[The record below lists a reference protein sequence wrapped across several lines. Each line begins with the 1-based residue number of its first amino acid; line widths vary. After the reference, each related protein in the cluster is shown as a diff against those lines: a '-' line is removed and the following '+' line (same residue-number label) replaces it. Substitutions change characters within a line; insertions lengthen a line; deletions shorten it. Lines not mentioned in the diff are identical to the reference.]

1 MMRGFAFPHS
11 PLATTRFMSD
21 IAPQTAEPTSIA
33 APAVPVTADH
43 TPAAIDVVPADA
55 AATEATPQPAPARD
69 NPRGGQRD
77 NRARGNPRNGPRQ
90 GSRNAPRPAKAPG
103 GPSHPVLTQLAEL
116 EPTLFGAKALP
127 MKRGIFQDL
136 MAAHPEALDKDT
148 LKLALGLYARSTRY
162 LLAMASGEL
171 RHDLAGNAV
180 ETVAPEH
187 QYHALLETFRR
198 RHARTGEDVRQ
209 PLYTRILQAA
219 ETSGMSPA
227 DYAALVRSKD
237 EAANEIL
244 DAAMVELGTRV
255 ARDEALL
262 RAFEAKSQSVN
273 DFADAYGLH
282 PIEAAATLSRAKARV
297 AHAAAVADATAAA
310 EAAAAVAAQAEPD
323 SESDSEPVSESVNEP
338 ASETATDAVAESTSD
353 AQAATKAPADAGCDN
368 AS

>member
-1 MMRGFAFPHS
+1 
-11 PLATTRFMSD
+11 MSD
-21 IAPQTAEPTSIA
+21 IAPQTAESTSIA
-33 APAVPVTADH
+33 APAAPVMTDH
-43 TPAAIDVVPADA
+43 TPAAIDVVPAGADA
-55 AATEATPQPAPARD
+55 AEATPQPAPARD

-77 NRARGNPRNGPRQ
+77 NRSRGNPRNGPRQ

-103 GPSHPVLTQLAEL
+103 APSHPVLTQLAEL

-136 MAAHPEALDKDT
+136 MAAHPEALDKDA
-148 LKLALGLYARSTRY
+148 LKLALGLYTRSTRY
-162 LLAMASGEL
+162 LQAMASGEP

-180 ETVAPEH
+180 EAVAPEH

-219 ETSGMSPA
+219 ETSGLSPA

-297 AHAAAVADATAAA
+297 AHAAAVAEATAAA

-323 SESDSEPVSESVNEP
+323 NESDSEPS
-338 ASETATDAVAESTSD
+338 TDAVAESSSD
-353 AQAATKAPADAGCDN
+353 AQATTEAPADAGCDN